1 MLDRR
6 TGLTGLLLAV
16 VSAAAFGT
24 SGVFATAL
32 LDAGWTAGSAVTAR
46 MAVASLALAVPA
58 VVALRGRWSLL
69 RSNAGAV
76 LAFGA
81 LAVALP
87 QLAYFNAVSRLS
99 VGVALL
105 LEYSGVL
112 LVVLWTWAR
121 LGQRPSRV
129 TGIGVVVAIVGLVL
143 VLDVVGGARIDP
155 VGVVW
160 GLVAAVGLASYFVL
174 SAHSDDALPPLVSAW
189 AGLAVGALVLGAA
202 ALVGAIPWRT
212 TAVDVEL
219 AGRSVS
225 WLVPVLGLA
234 LLAAAFAYATG
245 IAAVRRLGSR
255 LSSFVGLSEVLFAV
269 AAAWLALGQQPAVVQ
284 LVGGV
289 VVLAGIVLVRLGE
302 EPPAAVAGVDPVPA
316 GAEEETP
323 APAAGPGQQTPTSK
337 ERSGTVNRQP

>member
-1 MLDRR
+1 LTPDEGVAAVLDRR

-24 SGVFATAL
+24 AGSFATAL
-32 LDAGWTAGSAVTAR
+32 LDAGWSAGAAVTVR
-46 MAVASLALAVPA
+46 MGLAALALTVPA
-58 VVALRGRWSLL
+58 VLQLHGRWPLL
-69 RSNAGAV
+69 RANVRPV

-87 QLAYFNAVSRLS
+87 QLAYFSAVTRLS

-121 LGQRPSRV
+121 LGQRPSAL
-129 TGIGVVVAIVGLVL
+129 TGAGVVVALGGLVL
-143 VLDVVGGARIDP
+143 VLDVASGARIDP
-155 VGVVW
+155 VGVMW

-174 SAHSDDALPPLVSAW
+174 SAHAEDALPPLVSAR
-189 AGLAVGALVLGAA
+189 AGLAVGALVLGVA
-202 ALVGAIPWRT
+202 ALVGVVPWRT
-212 TAVDVEL
+212 ATTDVDF
-219 AGRSVS
+219 AGRSTS
-225 WLVPVLGLA
+225 WLVPVLGLS

-269 AAAWLALGQQPAVVQ
+269 LIAWLALGQQPGPVQ

-302 EPPAAVAGVDPVPA
+302 RPADEPATVDPVPA
-316 GAEEETP
+316 G
-323 APAAGPGQQTPTSK
+323 
-337 ERSGTVNRQP
+337 

>member
-24 SGVFATAL
+24 SGVFASAL
-32 LDAGWTAGSAVTAR
+32 LDAGWTAGSAVTVR
-46 MAVASLALAVPA
+46 VGVASVALAVPA
-58 VVALRGRWSLL
+58 LVQLRGRWSLL
-69 RSNAGAV
+69 RANAGAV

-87 QLAYFNAVSRLS
+87 QLAYFYAVSRLS

-129 TGIGVVVAIVGLVL
+129 TGAGVVVAVGGLVL
-143 VLDVVGGARIDP
+143 VLDVLSGAQIDP
-155 VGVVW
+155 LGVMW
-160 GLVAAVGLASYFVL
+160 GLIAAVGLASYFVL

-189 AGLAVGALVLGAA
+189 AGLGVGALVLGAA
-202 ALVGAIPWRT
+202 ALVGVLPWRT

-219 AGRSVS
+219 AGRSTS
-225 WLVPVLGLA
+225 WLVPVLGVA
-234 LLAAAFAYATG
+234 LVSAALAYATG

-269 AAAWLALGQQPAVVQ
+269 VAAWLALGQQPNSVQ

-289 VVLAGIVLVRLGE
+289 VVLVGIVLVRLGE
-302 EPPAAVAGVDPVPA
+302 DRPPADTADVDPVPT
-316 GAEEETP
+316 GEEPPATASRPP
-323 APAAGPGQQTPTSK
+323 APTTTP
-337 ERSGTVNRQP
+337 RV

>member
-1 MLDRR
+1 VTPDEGVAAVLDRR

-24 SGVFATAL
+24 AGSFATAL
-32 LDAGWTAGSAVTAR
+32 LDAGWSAGAAVTVR
-46 MAVASLALAVPA
+46 MGLAALALTVPA
-58 VVALRGRWSLL
+58 VLQLHGRWHLL
-69 RSNAGAV
+69 RANVRPV

-87 QLAYFNAVSRLS
+87 QLAYFSAVTRLS

-121 LGQRPSRV
+121 LGQRPSAL
-129 TGIGVVVAIVGLVL
+129 TGAGVVVALGGLVL
-143 VLDVVGGARIDP
+143 VLDVASGARIDP
-155 VGVVW
+155 VGVMW

-174 SAHSDDALPPLVSAW
+174 SAHAEDALPPLVSAW
-189 AGLAVGALVLGAA
+189 AGLAVGALVLGVA
-202 ALVGAIPWRT
+202 ALVGVVPWRT
-212 TAVDVEL
+212 ATTDVDF
-219 AGRSVS
+219 AGRSTS
-225 WLVPVLGLA
+225 WLVPVLGLS

-269 AAAWLALGQQPAVVQ
+269 LIAWLALGQQPGPVQ
-284 LVGGV
+284 LIGGV

-302 EPPAAVAGVDPVPA
+302 RPADEPATVDPVPA
-316 GAEEETP
+316 G
-323 APAAGPGQQTPTSK
+323 
-337 ERSGTVNRQP
+337 

>member
-1 MLDRR
+1 VRHRR

-24 SGVFATAL
+24 AGVFASAL
-32 LDAGWTAGSAVTAR
+32 LDAGWSAGSAVTVR
-46 MAVASLALAVPA
+46 MGVAAVALAVPA
-58 VVALRGRWSLL
+58 VLRLRGRWSLL
-69 RSNAGAV
+69 RSNAGSV

-112 LVVLWTWAR
+112 LVVLWVWMR
-121 LGQRPSRV
+121 LGQRPSRI
-129 TGIGVVVAIVGLVL
+129 TGAGVVVAVVGLVL

-155 VGVVW
+155 VGVGW
-160 GLVAAVGLASYFVL
+160 GLVAAVGLAAYFLL
-174 SAHSDDALPPLVSAW
+174 SHSGDALPPLVSAW

-202 ALVGAIPWRT
+202 ALVGVIPWHT
-212 TAVDVEL
+212 TVTDVQL
-219 AGRSVS
+219 AGRSTT

-269 AAAWLALGQQPAVVQ
+269 LAAWLALGQRPGAVQ
-284 LVGGV
+284 LIGGV
-289 VVLAGIVLVRLGE
+289 VVLIGIVLVRLGE
-302 EPPAAVAGVDPVPA
+302 AQPLPVEA
-316 GAEEETP
+316 TAS
-323 APAAGPGQQTPTSK
+323 AI
-337 ERSGTVNRQP
+337 

>member
-46 MAVASLALAVPA
+46 MGVASLALAVPA
-58 VVALRGRWSLL
+58 VVQLRGRWSLL

-112 LVVLWTWAR
+112 LVVLWVWLR
-121 LGQRPSRV
+121 LGQRPSAV
-129 TGIGVVVAIVGLVL
+129 TGAGVVVALVGLVL
-143 VLDVVGGARIDP
+143 VLDVLSGARIDP
-155 VGVVW
+155 VGVGW
-160 GLVAAVGLASYFVL
+160 GLVAAIGLAGYFVL
-174 SAHSDDALPPLVSAW
+174 SARSEEALPPLVSAW

-202 ALVGAIPWRT
+202 AAVGVIPWRT
-212 TAVDVEL
+212 AAVDVEL

-269 AAAWLALGQQPAVVQ
+269 AAAWLALGQQPGLVQLIGGAVV
-284 LVGGV
+284 LV
-289 VVLAGIVLVRLGE
+289 GIVLVRLGE
-302 EPPAAVAGVDPVPA
+302 RPPGAAAVPAEPLPGEEAELVPDH
-316 GAEEETP
+316 GAKNNI
-323 APAAGPGQQTPTSK
+323 QH
-337 ERSGTVNRQP
+337 

>member
-6 TGLTGLLLAV
+6 TAWTGLLLAV

-24 SGVFATAL
+24 SGVFARAL
-32 LDAGWTAGSAVTAR
+32 LDAGWSAGAAVTAR
-46 MAVASLALAVPA
+46 MAVAALALAVPA
-58 VVALRGRWSLL
+58 VVQLRGRWSLL
-69 RSNAGAV
+69 RANAGAV
-76 LAFGA
+76 VAFGA

-87 QLAYFNAVSRLS
+87 QLAYFNAVGRLS

-121 LGQRPSRV
+121 LGQRPSAV
-129 TGIGVVVAIVGLVL
+129 TGAGVVTALVGLVL
-143 VLDVVGGARIDP
+143 VLDVLSGARIDP

-160 GLVAAVGLASYFVL
+160 GLIAAVGLAAYFVL
-174 SAHSDDALPPLVSAW
+174 SAHSDDALPPLASAA
-189 AGLAVGALVLGAA
+189 AGLAVGALVLGAS
-202 ALVGAIPWRT
+202 ALVGVVPWRT
-212 TAVDVEL
+212 TAADVVL
-219 AGRSVS
+219 AGRSTS

-269 AAAWLALGQQPAVVQ
+269 LAAWIALGQRPSGGQ

-289 VVLAGIVLVRLGE
+289 VVLVGIVLVRLGDR
-302 EPPAAVAGVDPVPA
+302 PPVPALAAADPVPA
-316 GAEEETP
+316 GAEGGPP
-323 APAAGPGQQTPTSK
+323 APAAGQQPSVSYGRT
-337 ERSGTVNRQP
+337 GTVKRQP